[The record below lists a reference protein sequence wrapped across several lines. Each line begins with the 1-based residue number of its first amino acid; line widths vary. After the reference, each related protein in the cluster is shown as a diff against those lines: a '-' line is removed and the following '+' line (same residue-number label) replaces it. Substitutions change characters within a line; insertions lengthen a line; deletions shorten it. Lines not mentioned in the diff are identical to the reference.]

1 MESHIY
7 IYGAIGQG
15 GVTAEHV
22 KNEIAKSTSN
32 NLVVHIS
39 SQGGEV
45 YEGYTIYNLLKNS
58 GKKINVVIEG
68 FCASIATLIA
78 LVGNDSPIMYETASF
93 MIHNPF
99 TGVEG
104 DANQLRKTA
113 EHLDSIK
120 SELIKVYGEKTG
132 LSNRELWDMMDKET
146 YFTAKEAEVAGFAK
160 LSSDS
165 FKALAYFD
173 STKLKSKTMA
183 EEGKGLIEDL
193 KKELSGFKNMIL
205 KLVKPKNLE
214 LKLQDGT
221 MVYIEAEAD
230 IVGAAIYKVDEA
242 GAMLP
247 MEDGSYTLEDGRSI
261 VVAGGFIESSTEPV
275 EDNTNDINLLKN
287 EVARLTSELEAKNS
301 ETASLQNEIETKDL
315 ALVDLTEK
323 IENVLSKLPAGS
335 TKATP
340 KAAFKAI
347 EPKAKAV
354 EEPKMLSGWGA
365 SMLADKMS

>member
-15 GVTAEHV
+15 GVTAERV
-22 KNEIAKSTSN
+22 KDELARVTSN
-32 NLVVHIS
+32 SLTVHIS

-78 LVGNDSPIMYETASF
+78 LVGNDSPTMYETASF

-99 TGVEG
+99 AGVEG

-113 EHLDSIK
+113 EHLDAIK
-120 SELIKVYGEKTG
+120 AELIKVYGEKTG

-146 YFTAKEAEVAGFAK
+146 YFTAKEAETAGFAK
-160 LSSDS
+160 LSTES
-165 FKALAYFD
+165 FRAVAYFD
-173 STKLKSKTMA
+173 VTKINTKQMTENKNLVDD
-183 EEGKGLIEDL
+183 I
-193 KKELSGFKNMIL
+193 KKELSGFKNMIM

-230 IVGAAIYKVDEA
+230 IIGAAIYKVDET

-247 MEDGSYTLEDGRSI
+247 LEDGSYTLEDGRTI
-261 VVAGGFIESSTEPV
+261 VVKAGFVESSEEPI
-275 EDNTNDINLLKN
+275 EDKSGDIELLKN
-287 EVARLTSELEAKNS
+287 EVARLTSELEAKNA
-301 ETASLQNEIETKDL
+301 ETVTLQNEIETKDL

-335 TKATP
+335 TKVTP

-347 EPKAKAV
+347 PAKGKV
-354 EEPKMLSGWGA
+354 ELEEAPLSGWA
-365 SMLADKMS
+365 KNIIAEKTA